1 MKKTIL
7 SIAIFCCFVSMM
19 EAQIPDSVVQSS
31 PLISTEVDSSIIVN
45 NLVTDT
51 TSVIA
56 DSTKKK
62 QKFNP
67 IHWVRA
73 DYPSPK
79 KALILSA
86 VPGMGQFYNKKYW
99 KIPIV
104 YAAIGGLVYVVDLNN
119 RQYNRLQTAYLA
131 TVDDDPDTISEFVDT
146 RLDNDQT
153 LRNLRDSYDKNRQ
166 LSWFGLVAVYILGG
180 VDAFV
185 DGHLLDFDVSD
196 DLSMKVKP
204 NIDVNWIAATP
215 TLGIGIS
222 FQAQKKRRR

>member
-1 MKKTIL
+1 MKKIIL
-7 SIAIFCCFVSMM
+7 NIAIFCSFISIM

-31 PLISTEVDSSIIVN
+31 SLIPLEIDSSINANRLAI
-45 NLVTDT
+45 DT
-51 TSVIA
+51 TSVVT
-56 DSTKKK
+56 DSTNQK
-62 QKFNP
+62 QKFNLFR
-67 IHWVRA
+67 WVKS

-131 TVDDDPDTISEFVDT
+131 TVDDDPITVSEFENT
-146 RLDNDQT
+146 PLDNAQT

-196 DLSMKVKP
+196 DLSMKIKP
-204 NIDVNWIAATP
+204 DIGINWAATTP
-215 TLGIGIS
+215 TLGIGLS